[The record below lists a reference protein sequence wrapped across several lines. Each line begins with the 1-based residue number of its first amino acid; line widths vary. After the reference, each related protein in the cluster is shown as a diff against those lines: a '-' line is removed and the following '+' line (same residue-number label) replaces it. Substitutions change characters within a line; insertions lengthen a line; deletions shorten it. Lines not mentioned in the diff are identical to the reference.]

1 MIQTILIA
9 NRGEIAVRIMR
20 ACREMGIGTVAIYS
34 DVDRE
39 ARHVRYAD
47 RAFPL
52 AGNAPG
58 DTYLRIDK
66 ILEIARRSGAD
77 AVHPGYGFLAEN
89 EAFARACVDAGL
101 TFIGPP
107 PEVIARMGSKTAAR
121 DSAIAAGAPVVP
133 GTQTPVAADVPDA
146 DVQRLADVVGY
157 PLMVKAVAGGGG
169 KGMREVRTAGDLLDA
184 VRTARSEALGAF
196 GDAAVYFER
205 RLQRPRHIEIQL
217 LADQHGTVVPFVER
231 ECSVQR
237 RHQKVIEESP
247 APRMDDDLRRRMA
260 EAAASVARTVGYTNA
275 GTIEFLVDAEDR
287 FYFLEMNTRLQV
299 EHPVTEMVTGVDLV
313 QWQIRIARGERLTVS
328 PEQALTPRG
337 HAIECRVYAED
348 PDQRFMPRPGRITSL
363 TVPGGPGIRDDSGV
377 EAGFEV
383 PIYYDSMISKLVA
396 WADTREEA
404 RRRMLRALGEYH
416 VGGIPT
422 TLPFFRW
429 MLQQPAFIAGE
440 LDTTM
445 LDAELERRDGQPFL
459 ATGPAQDETA
469 LLALA
474 SSVFLAGRRPTADR
488 RRRRRRPPLGLGC
501 RRQAVRAEKVE
512 FRVAMRLHIEQDGR
526 VRQVTVTNGRAP
538 GSVDVHVDDTVIA
551 CDVRDLGQGRL
562 SLRLTDG
569 SMHDLVVET
578 EAPAGHRVVHVEGV
592 RVRAVVSTRVRRGA
606 SAAGAAVG
614 PLRIVAPMPGKV
626 VRVPV
631 RPGDQVDARQ
641 PVVVIEAM
649 KMENALSAGRAG
661 VVREVLVQEGMSVE
675 AGRPLVVLE

>member
-1 MIQTILIA
+1 LSADLSTEALAEVEALAKAKGRIAKPMQTILIA

-52 AGNAPG
+52 IGNAPG
-58 DTYLRIDK
+58 DTYLRTDK

-77 AVHPGYGFLAEN
+77 GIHPGYGFLAEN
-89 EAFARACVDAGL
+89 EAFAHACVEAGL
-101 TFIGPP
+101 TFIGPT

-121 DSAIAAGAPVVP
+121 DCAIAAGAPVVP
-133 GTQTPVAADVPDA
+133 GTQTPVHADAPDA
-146 DVQRLADVVGY
+146 ELQHLADAVGY

-169 KGMREVRTAGDLLDA
+169 KGMREVRSAADLVDA
-184 VRTARSEALGAF
+184 VHTARSEALGAF

-205 RLQRPRHIEIQL
+205 RVLRPRHVEIQL

-247 APRMDDDLRRRMA
+247 APHMSVDLRQRMA
-260 EAAASVARTVGYTNA
+260 EAAASVARAVGYTNA
-275 GTIEFLVDAEDR
+275 GTIEFLVDADDR

-313 QWQIRIARGERLTVS
+313 HWQIRIARGERLTVS
-328 PEQALTPRG
+328 PEQALVPRG

-377 EAGFEV
+377 EAGFDV

-396 WADTREEA
+396 WAPDREMA
-404 RRRMLRALGEYH
+404 RQRMLRALSEYH

-429 MLQQPAFIAGE
+429 MLQQPAFIDGN

-445 LDAELERRDGQPFL
+445 LDAELERRVGEPFL
-459 ATGPAQDETA
+459 SAEPSQLEAARLAVASTAFLDARRALHATPA
-469 LLALA
+469 
-474 SSVFLAGRRPTADR
+474 AGLPIRSGWAVAA
-488 RRRRRRPPLGLGC
+488 
-501 RRQAVRAEKVE
+501 RQAA
-512 FRVAMRLHIEQDGR
+512 
-526 VRQVTVTNGRAP
+526 
-538 GSVDVHVDDTVIA
+538 
-551 CDVRDLGQGRL
+551 
-562 SLRLTDG
+562 LR
-569 SMHDLVVET
+569 
-578 EAPAGHRVVHVEGV
+578 
-592 RVRAVVSTRVRRGA
+592 
-606 SAAGAAVG
+606 
-614 PLRIVAPMPGKV
+614 K
-626 VRVPV
+626 
-631 RPGDQVDARQ
+631 
-641 PVVVIEAM
+641 
-649 KMENALSAGRAG
+649 
-661 VVREVLVQEGMSVE
+661 
-675 AGRPLVVLE
+675 